1 MEGLE
6 KVCSE
11 ANALHVLLHAQTCS
25 VSEEALQSLI
35 TMEENVESVEVRS
48 RGCWDFLSLW
58 GKRWIYFIAHSFDLQ
73 NATSPY
79 NDKISQFFEA
89 ITWVRNKLIW
99 FLKKP
104 KAKETE
110 FWKTQRTRRIT
121 ASNVYKICHF
131 RDSTIKDNTLKGRFN
146 NCPSGVMWRKRLP

>member
-11 ANALHVLLHAQTCS
+11 ANALHVLPHAQTCS

-89 ITWVRNKLIW
+89 ITLSQEQANMTFEKTKSQGDWILENTED
-99 FLKKP
+99 KK
-104 KAKETE
+104 
-110 FWKTQRTRRIT
+110 
-121 ASNVYKICHF
+121 
-131 RDSTIKDNTLKGRFN
+131 N
-146 NCPSGVMWRKRLP
+146 NCIERL